1 MDKIGV
7 NSMFNSKLNEAFI
20 QKQIQRELEM
30 ERQREKTKK
39 RFAEAQKANVMLNQA
54 IQDIQTL
61 KIYWA
66 VGGKKGR
73 DKL

>member
-1 MDKIGV
+1 MVKTGV

-20 QKQIQRELEM
+20 QQQIQRELEM
-30 ERQREKTKK
+30 ERHRKKTQKK
-39 RFAEAQKANVMLNQA
+39 FNETKKANVELNEA

>member
-1 MDKIGV
+1 MVKTGV
-7 NSMFNSKLNEAFI
+7 ADMSHAKMNESFR
-20 QKQIQRELEM
+20 QQQIQRELEM
-30 ERQREKTKK
+30 ERHRKKTQKK
-39 RFAEAQKANVMLNQA
+39 FNETKKANVELNEA